1 MSSKNRC
8 RLAVF
13 VAVTMGAMFLPT
25 TAWAEA
31 PSIATGLTATP
42 GNAQVALAW
51 TVPSDTGGGG
61 GIDTYHVEYSVDALA
76 WSRVVRANSTAVAY
90 TVTGLT
96 NGTTYQFRV
105 SAVND
110 ADIGPW
116 SATASGAP
124 VASFSATDLATFSAC
139 PTAAIPAAGFT
150 DSTLSEVNCIAYY
163 GITKGTTA
171 TTYSPL
177 DPVTR
182 WQMALFL
189 TRMATRAG
197 ITLGDGSD
205 QSFTDIGGYSAE
217 IRTAINQIKQLGITV
232 GKTATTYA
240 PADNVLRSELA
251 LFLTRLLKKAT
262 AGPGG
267 NEEYVSGTSGPKEI
281 KSLITNHNFT
291 DINQGTY
298 ETRDA
303 VVNLWN
309 LGVTDSQALTTY
321 EPNTVMDR
329 RAMARFMAN
338 ALAHTNARPKGLLLQ
353 ASSYWMQTG
362 STVKLSVT
370 HRADDFS
377 AITGSS
383 VDTFRFNYS
392 TVSTVIRFD
401 QSSNTLIV
409 GTCTTYITATTVGNV
424 KCTVDT
430 ADPKTDA
437 NGNLAV
443 FQEIPPTVNKV
454 DVWAWTATPTATY
467 DNDVNAT
474 AASKVT
480 VETHS

>member
-1 MSSKNRC
+1 MSSRKRC

-13 VAVTMGAMFLPT
+13 VAVSVVAMSMPT
-25 TAWAEA
+25 TAWAGA
-31 PSIATGLTATP
+31 PSITKALTATP

-51 TVPSDTGGGG
+51 TAPDSDGGGG
-61 GIDTYHVEYSVDALA
+61 GIDTYHVEYSTNALA
-76 WSRVVRANSTAVAY
+76 WSRVVRANSQTASY

-96 NGTTYQFRV
+96 NGTTYLFRV

-110 ADIGPW
+110 ADVGPW
-116 SATASGAP
+116 SATASGTP
-124 VASFSATDLATFSAC
+124 VASFSAADLATFSAC
-139 PTAAIPAAGFT
+139 PTAVIPAAGFT
-150 DSTLSEVNCIAYY
+150 DTTLSEVNCIAYY

-197 ITLGDGSD
+197 ITLGDGSG

-217 IRTAINQIKQLGITV
+217 IQTAINQIKQLGITV

-240 PADNVLRSELA
+240 PADNVIRSELA

-267 NEEYVSGTSGPKEI
+267 NEEYVSGSSGPKEV
-281 KSLITNHNFT
+281 KSLSANHNFT

-298 ETRDA
+298 EARDA
-303 VVNLWN
+303 IINLWN

-321 EPNTVMDR
+321 EPNSVMNR
-329 RAMARFMAN
+329 RAMAKFMAN
-338 ALAHTNARPKGLLLQ
+338 ALSHTNARPKGLLLQ

-377 AITGSS
+377 AIAGSS

-392 TVSTVIRFD
+392 TVSTVVRFD
-401 QSSNTLIV
+401 QSANTLV
-409 GTCTTYITATTVGNV
+409 AGTCTTWITATTVGNI

-443 FQEIPPTVNKV
+443 FEEIPPTVNKV
-454 DVWAWTATPTATY
+454 DVWAWTSTPTTVY
-467 DNDVNAT
+467 DNDVHAS